1 MELVVR
7 TDQIASSKWIDKI
20 LTNEYALI
28 KEEIPKAGS
37 PDFLNLTE
45 KLKNIL
51 RLDKPDI
58 IISTIRDGLE
68 KPLISIELSACKL
81 QSQHIEQRM
90 ARIVAAAENG
100 VPAIYICGKELVGTD
115 DKVVPFDPKHYQLM
129 YKIGNINRVPTFFF
143 HWPTRGKGYIHQ
155 EGIHGSPPINDPE
168 IQKAI
173 TVIKTLINEE
183 KKLSRTHSYFN
194 NSFIEE
200 EFSALKSRAL
210 GKKYDLYKMAYKK
223 DGEPIKNSTLLEI
236 NTNELLEY
244 LSDYMDRDV
253 SWIDKTIKSFP
264 KRILNREKTIIFKP
278 NTTKSRMFI
287 KAGDPYVGMI
297 ASFDYAFCRSG
308 PTVDQRKK
316 NLIYM
321 PLNKDDSYMK
331 KTLAKDG
338 FNKFYKK
345 DCPFKS
351 TEAKKVQDQFKIAHH
366 LQYGCTFTKIKP
378 MKIYSNFTDLMVFKD
393 SLLVF

>member
-1 MELVVR
+1 MKLIVR
-7 TDQIASSKWIDKI
+7 TDQVASSKWIKKI
-20 LTNEYALI
+20 LTNDFVLI
-28 KEEIPKAGS
+28 EEGIPKAGS

-58 IISTIRDGLE
+58 IISKIKDGLE
-68 KPLISIELSACKL
+68 KPLVSIELSACKL
-81 QSQHIEQRM
+81 QTQHIEQRM
-90 ARIVAAAENG
+90 ARIIAAAENG
-100 VPAIYICGKELVGTD
+100 VPAIYICGKELIGTD
-115 DKVVPFDPKHYQLM
+115 DKLVPFDPKHYDLM
-129 YKIGNINRVPTFFF
+129 YKIGDINEVPTFFY
-143 HWPTRGKGYIHQ
+143 HWPTKGKQYIH
-155 EGIHGSPPINDPE
+155 EIGIQGSPPIDNPE

-173 TVIKTLINEE
+173 SMIKILINEE
-183 KKLSRTHSYFN
+183 NNLSRTVSYFN
-194 NSFIEE
+194 NDKIEK
-200 EFSALKSRAL
+200 EFSNLKSRAL

-223 DGEPIKNSTLLEI
+223 DGNPIKNSTLLEI
-236 NTNELLEY
+236 NTNELLNF
-244 LSDYMDRDV
+244 LSNYMERDKN
-253 SWIDKTIKSFP
+253 WIQKTIKSFP
-264 KRILNREKTIIFKP
+264 KRILGREKTIIFKP

-297 ASFDYAFCRSG
+297 ASFDYAFCRTG
-308 PTVDQRKK
+308 KTVDQRSK

-321 PLNKDDSYMK
+321 PLNEDDSYMK
-331 KTLAKDG
+331 RTLAKDG

-351 TEAKKVQDQFKIAHH
+351 TEVEKVQDQFKIAHH